1 MRQCIDNVKKKGV
14 EEEEEE
20 VEESGE
26 GEEVEN
32 RKEDSELP
40 RGNLEL
46 KALPAGSSTS
56 SATPITVVCTPN
68 TSDSESE
75 SESES
80 SPAESLSQGQGGAN
94 PNNDIDKMRVSNNI
108 AHGGSDF
115 SCTTNLPA
123 EPRPCLNI
131 TALSVSI
138 ILLFVTRVS

>member
-1 MRQCIDNVKKKGV
+1 MRQCIDNVKKKGI

-20 VEESGE
+20 VEEVKESGQ
-26 GEEVEN
+26 EVEN
-32 RKEDSELP
+32 RKEDGELP

-80 SPAESLSQGQGGAN
+80 SPAESISRGRAN
-94 PNNDIDKMRVSNNI
+94 PKNNNIDKMRVSNNI

>member
-14 EEEEEE
+14 EEEEER
-20 VEESGE
+20 VKESGE
-26 GEEVEN
+26 EEEVDN
-32 RKEDSELP
+32 REVDGELP
-40 RGNLEL
+40 RGNLQL
-46 KALPAGSSTS
+46 KALPAGASTS

-75 SESES
+75 SEPES
-80 SPAESLSQGQGGAN
+80 SPAESLSQGRAN
-94 PNNDIDKMRVSNNI
+94 PNNANIDKMRVSNNI

-131 TALSVSI
+131 TALSVSV
-138 ILLFVTRVS
+138 ILLFATHEG

>member
-1 MRQCIDNVKKKGV
+1 MRQCIDNVKKKGI
-14 EEEEEE
+14 EEE
-20 VEESGE
+20 VEEVKES
-26 GEEVEN
+26 GEEVDN
-32 RKEDSELP
+32 REKDLP

-56 SATPITVVCTPN
+56 SATPITVVCTPS

-75 SESES
+75 TESES
-80 SPAESLSQGQGGAN
+80 SPAESLSQERAN
-94 PNNDIDKMRVSNNI
+94 PKNNNINKMRVSNNI